1 MADLQDKVTKMRAKN
16 KAAIKVSVK
25 RSRVEEVKAAA
36 AGAPDSGSPSSAGTA
51 SRGSPAGKK
60 PRNEGTP
67 ELRPLII
74 DNPSEEDIVLPSC
87 TLRRGIFSERNVLLE
102 REEVRHILK
111 RDRVVRDKDLSE
123 DLEGMMRVAAL
134 ALALNARKVCPQE
147 DYEALQTSYDKLE
160 HEFEQYKDKYV
171 VQSGIVEDLVK
182 EQNKVVE
189 LEAEGKRL
197 RERVAELER
206 SHLPAAEED
215 EDEKALVTR
224 SQLLGKVRE
233 LEIDCVATLGAGF
246 QIAVDQ
252 LKVLNPRLVTKGIGP
267 YHKVVD
273 GRIEPNP
280 EYEDW
285 EDEEGPQGQDNGAED
300 DDGDV

>member
-25 RSRVEEVKAAA
+25 RSRVEEVRAAA
-36 AGAPDSGSPSSAGTA
+36 AGAPDSGSPSSAGAA
-51 SRGSPAGKK
+51 SRGSSAGKK
-60 PRNEGTP
+60 PRNEGTS

-87 TLRRGIFSERNVLLE
+87 TLHRGIFSKKNVLLE
-102 REEVRHILK
+102 REEVRHIVR
-111 RDRVVRDKDLSE
+111 RDRLARDKDLSE
-123 DLEGMMRVAAL
+123 DLEGMMKVAAL
-134 ALALNARKVCPQE
+134 ALALNAQNVCPQK
-147 DYEALQTSYDKLE
+147 DYDALQTKYDKLE
-160 HEFEQYKDKYV
+160 HEFEQYKDKYE

-182 EQNKVVE
+182 EQKKVVE

-197 RERVAELER
+197 RERIAELER

-233 LEIDCVATLGAGF
+233 LEVDCVAILGVGF
-246 QIAVDQ
+246 KAAVDQ

-273 GRIEPNP
+273 GRIESNP
-280 EYEDW
+280 EFEDW
-285 EDEEGPQGQDNGAED
+285 ENEEEPQGEDNGAED
-300 DDGDV
+300 EDGDV